1 MSEPADAVPNQLA
14 KLKQKYAAG
23 LPEKVGKV
31 GAQVDAFLAAPW
43 QEELCFTTYR
53 MIHSLAGSA
62 GTYGYAEL
70 GNVARTGEL
79 LVKGSL
85 ESRAPLGPSQRS
97 ELGGILSKLKE
108 LAAAA
113 ATG

>member
-31 GAQVDAFLAAPW
+31 GEQVDAFLAAPW
-43 QEELCFTTYR
+43 QEERCFTTYR
-53 MIHSLAGSA
+53 LIHSLAGSA

-70 GNVARTGEL
+70 GTVARTGEL

-85 ESRAPLGPSQRS
+85 EGRAPLGDAQRK
-97 ELGGILSKLKE
+97 ELAGIVATLKQ

-113 ATG
+113 AAP